1 VFVKAQ
7 LPLYEGGQTQAKV
20 SAAYAQYEATR
31 QNFNDSSAIIN
42 QDITV
47 AWQHWQAA
55 NAQIP
60 AYQAQVQAAEIALDS
75 TRKELNV
82 GTRTT
87 LDLLNTERE
96 LLAAKINLLL
106 SEQEQSLASYQV
118 LAVIGDLSVLD
129 RAE

>member
-1 VFVKAQ
+1 MIKSFAEILRAHRLQ
-7 LPLYEGGQTQAKV
+7 AGLTQAMT
-20 SAAYAQYEATR
+20 E
-31 QNFNDSSAIIN
+31 
-42 QDITV
+42 

-55 NAQIP
+55 IARVP
-60 AYQAQVQAAEIALDS
+60 AYQAQVQAADIALDS

-87 LDLLNTERE
+87 LDLLNAERE

-106 SEQEQSLASYQV
+106 SEQDKSLASYQV

-129 RAE
+129 GAK